1 MHTALILAGLLGL
14 AFFIKRTIM
23 SNTQDVLNAISAIGA
38 QLQKALAEIEAAI
51 NTGDSDAILA
61 ALGPLKAAAQ
71 ALDDLNPDAEG

>member
-1 MHTALILAGLLGL
+1 MNILILLSLFGATLYLRRIL
-14 AFFIKRTIM
+14 M

-38 QLQKALAEIEAAI
+38 QLQKALTEIEAAI

>member
-1 MHTALILAGLLGL
+1 MNILILLSLFGATLYLRRIL
-14 AFFIKRTIM
+14 M